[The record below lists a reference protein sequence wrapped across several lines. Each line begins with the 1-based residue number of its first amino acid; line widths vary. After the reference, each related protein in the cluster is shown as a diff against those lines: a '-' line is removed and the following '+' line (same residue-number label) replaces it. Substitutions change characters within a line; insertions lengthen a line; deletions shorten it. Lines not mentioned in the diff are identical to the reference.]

1 MWMYNANLAP
11 ILFASD
17 ILIGFSVIVWI
28 ENCNMGVGILC
39 FDSVVYELWQLYGSV
54 CKSLIGG
61 EQKQRP
67 TLNFSFGNRETEE
80 RGVGGLCGA
89 AVAGP
94 CYKPPRFCPL

>member
-1 MWMYNANLAP
+1 MQ
-11 ILFASD
+11 ILHQSSFASD

-28 ENCNMGVGILC
+28 KNCNMGGWGFYASILAG
-39 FDSVVYELWQLYGSV
+39 YELGQLYGSV
-54 CKSLIGG
+54 CKSLIGE

>member
-1 MWMYNANLAP
+1 MQ
-11 ILFASD
+11 ILHLSF
-17 ILIGFSVIVWI
+17 LPVISQLVSQLSFGLKIAIW
-28 ENCNMGVGILC
+28 GVGILC

-94 CYKPPRFCPL
+94 CYKPPIFCPL